1 MQGPEYA
8 AARAAPWLR
17 GRIPAQLRALEAR
30 LELEPGEL
38 ADPVTVLD
46 HERGP
51 LGIEEWPAVFVLP
64 LRLEGLELV
73 DVEADGS
80 ELYRA
85 TYALRVL
92 SWVRASDYATTDAL
106 RKRYAL
112 AVREGLLER
121 KALEVAPGVWQGNP
135 NADLSVDPRSIRED
149 YSDVLVDEASRT
161 IAGVDTT
168 VNVTVLERAAGPAA
182 LGVAERFDVDELPAH
197 PALD

>member
-8 AARAAPWLR
+8 AARAATWLR
-17 GRIPAQLRALEAR
+17 GRIPAQLRAIELR
-30 LELEPGEL
+30 LDLDPGSI
-38 ADPVTVLD
+38 ADPVMVLD
-46 HERGP
+46 HETGP

-92 SWVRASDYATTDAL
+92 SWVRASDYPATDAL

-112 AVREGLLER
+112 AVREALLER

-135 NADLSVDPRSIRED
+135 DADLSVDPRSIRED
-149 YSDVLVDEASRT
+149 YSDVLVDEAART
-161 IAGVDTT
+161 IAGVDAS
-168 VNVTVLERAAGPAA
+168 VNVRVLERAAGPAP
-182 LGVAERFDVDELPAH
+182 LGRADRFDVDPVPAH